1 MSEAT
6 PTGFLP
12 ELPDTSGITK
22 VFDTISDGGFW
33 KRFGVI
39 AIGTALVI
47 IGTVVMVSGT
57 KAVKQ
62 ATSLAVGA
70 ASKIVTKGVV

>member
-1 MSEAT
+1 MTEAT
-6 PTGFLP
+6 PAGFLP

-22 VFDTISDGGFW
+22 VFDTISDQGFW
-33 KRFGVI
+33 MRFGVVT
-39 AIGTALVI
+39 IGVALVI

-70 ASKIVTKGVV
+70 ASKVVTKGVV